1 MKQRRGTQGRNNN
14 NNDGGGGSG
23 FFFFFFA
30 LALESVMGTERD
42 RYPAAERTA
51 QPGTLQK
58 LKNNGAAGGEARSRG
73 GSGKAEQTHAGCD
86 QSQGCYLMRVCI
98 LSCLS
103 ESWFFL
109 DQRGCTEE
117 SRAGAG
123 RRGGGR
129 TSVIGA
135 THRWER
141 DNGRNTW
148 SPAPEP

>member
-1 MKQRRGTQGRNNN
+1 
-14 NNDGGGGSG
+14 
-23 FFFFFFA
+23 
-30 LALESVMGTERD
+30 MGTERD

-58 LKNNGAAGGEARSRG
+58 LKNNGTAGGEARSRG
-73 GSGKAEQTHAGCD
+73 GSRKGEQTHAGCD

-109 DQRGCTEE
+109 DQGGCTEE

-123 RRGGGR
+123 RGGGPLLSAPPTDGSEIR
-129 TSVIGA
+129 DAIPGALLLNRDGNQAEEAATPSLPVRDVGETRDLRIVI
-135 THRWER
+135 
-141 DNGRNTW
+141 
-148 SPAPEP
+148 SQ